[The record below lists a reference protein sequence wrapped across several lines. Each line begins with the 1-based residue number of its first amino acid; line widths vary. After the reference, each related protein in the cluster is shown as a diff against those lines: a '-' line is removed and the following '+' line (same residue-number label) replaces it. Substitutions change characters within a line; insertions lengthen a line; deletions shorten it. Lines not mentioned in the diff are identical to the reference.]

1 MKKIIIYISI
11 LLAFVLVSCSN
22 KTISVKLESIQELTE
37 FISYNTEYELN
48 KKDTFTF
55 PTISSSTFVDDEY
68 INNGEYVSYEKTTYT
83 FVFYGWKSNKD
94 KDLITSSTIKV
105 SSNETFT
112 PSYDL
117 TEKKFNVN
125 LYTYG
130 GNITDESNTGNSY
143 ILPTPKKE
151 NYNFEGWY
159 YNTSLMGNKVTEISF
174 NDNNETLYA
183 KYIPTIEYINQLI
196 NNIPSELTV
205 LDISS
210 IKEIKDLY
218 NLLPYSEKVKVE
230 NYNKVLE
237 ADKQL
242 PDLEKAYRIYS
253 LIEEIIKEEIT
264 LELKYE
270 LESIISEYNAL
281 TETQKTYVTNIEL
294 LNPIQEEIDR
304 LFELYGQ
311 EALDFDLKIA
321 SIPINNEIIYENE
334 ILELYNEYF
343 KLDSNVESLLNTKTK
358 LFRMY
363 ENLNNIKQDTDTIT
377 YILSTPNN
385 KNIYTSKQDL
395 FKCYFTDFYYYIL
408 AYHGPQH
415 LEKNGIKNVEDFVK
429 LAGDFNGGGTSNLY
443 GIGNLT
449 SAYMIKKDINGIL
462 ENQKIDSFFGFCYKN
477 NIYTDL
483 LPFFINFFAYWR
495 IDERYANTSNYGA
508 DIFAEG
514 WAPVVDIA
522 KFFYYDEE
530 TSYVKTER
538 MIDCLTN
545 TATVAY
551 GMEGTLPTNLKLRG
565 YIFEGWYNNPNFEG
579 NKVTN
584 VSLNGNKVYLYAKWS
599 VDINQQEEDFKNL
612 VDIYIYNLTTKKAVV
627 NSITVGYVKDMYNKL
642 TKQSQNSLKYLED
655 YKKLVEKYS

>member
-22 KTISVKLESIQELTE
+22 KAISVKLESIQELTE

-48 KKDTFTF
+48 KNEVFTF
-55 PTISSSTFVDDEY
+55 PILSSSTYVDDEY
-68 INNGEYVSYEKTTYT
+68 INNGEYLTYEKTTYT
-83 FVFYGWKSNKD
+83 FVFYGWTSNND
-94 KDLITSSTIKV
+94 KDLITSSTIEV
-105 SSNETFT
+105 SKNTTFT

-117 TEKKFNVN
+117 TQKTFNVN
-125 LYTYG
+125 LYTNG
-130 GNITDESNTGNSY
+130 GIITESSNSDNSY
-143 ILPTPKKE
+143 ILPTPQKE

-183 KYIPTIEYINQLI
+183 KYIPTVEYINQLI
-196 NNIPSELTV
+196 NNIPDKLSV

-210 IKEIKDLY
+210 IKEIQKLY
-218 NLLPYSEKVKVE
+218 NQLPYSDKVNVQ
-230 NYNKVLE
+230 NYNKVVE
-237 ADKQL
+237 GDKQL
-242 PDLEKAYRIYS
+242 PDLEKAFKVYN
-253 LIEEIIKEEIT
+253 LIDEISKAEVT
-264 LELKYE
+264 LALKYD
-270 LESIISEYNAL
+270 LEQINAEYKSLSEK
-281 TETQKTYVTNIEL
+281 QKTYVTNLEL
-294 LNPIQEEIDR
+294 LDPITEEVNR
-304 LFELYGQ
+304 LFELYGA
-311 EALDFDLKIA
+311 EALAFDLRIA
-321 SIPINNEIIYENE
+321 AIPINNEIIYENE
-334 ILELYNEYF
+334 ILALYDEYF
-343 KLDSNVESLLNTKTK
+343 HLDENVESLLNAETK
-358 LFRMY
+358 LFTMY
-363 ENLNNIKQDTDTIT
+363 ENLNNIKQDTSTIT

-385 KNIYTSKQDL
+385 KNIYTSKQEL

-415 LEKNGIKNVEDFVK
+415 LEKNGIKNVDDFVK

-462 ENQKIDSFFGFCYKN
+462 ENQNIDSFFGFCYKN
-477 NIYTDL
+477 DMYTDL

-495 IDERYANTSNYGA
+495 IDEKYANTSNYGA

-522 KFFYYDEE
+522 KFFYYNEE

-545 TATVAY
+545 TASVAY
-551 GMEGTLPTNLKLRG
+551 GLEGTLPTNLKLRG
-565 YIFEGWYNNPNFEG
+565 YVFEGWYDNPNFDG
-579 NKVTN
+579 NKITN
-584 VSLNGNKVYLYAKWS
+584 VSLKGSKVYLYAKWS
-599 VDINQQEEDFKNL
+599 VDTNQQEEDFKNL

-627 NSITVGYVKDMYNKL
+627 NSTTVGYVKNMYNKL
-642 TKQSQNSLKYLED
+642 TKQSQNSLKYLD
-655 YKKLVEKYS
+655 AYRKLVETYC